1 MRRRSARRVEPVGGD
16 GAVTE
21 AAAETPARGR
31 GGVVGAVDRYF
42 ALVWIGLYALLP
54 VTGASAE
61 AFKTSFDQS
70 RDLEA
75 LRSVLADGHADAIAE
90 NLIGP
95 AYIATAAAI
104 HTVARLSPEDSLIAL
119 TRLSYVLAIAI
130 CLILVRVTV
139 RRLTPGLPPPSVS
152 LSAQVAFTVLV
163 FAAGT
168 WHWSDVPWSHFYA
181 ALLAV
186 GFYAL
191 RFGPGRSSTL
201 SLSLAGAVL
210 ALLALTR
217 SFEFMAVVAAWALAL
232 GVLALLRIHAVRRP
246 AAWRLAFGAGA
257 FLVVVGAVYA
267 VTGKRNSFLL
277 YQSGGQENYG
287 DLLPEEVATIP
298 SLDLVHV
305 PLKVVQ
311 LFLDPC
317 FYSLCSLHEYAGIR
331 AAWRQPLS
339 VQLPA
344 LLLIPLCVVAVG
356 LLLAGAARRR
366 QAASGRTRELQ
377 LLAEMTIAASGLT
390 LGYLASSW
398 SSSSALRFGFARDFM
413 LAALL
418 AGVVGVCVLAA
429 WLYGAVLRRGEIR
442 IPGTGRRLSPARS
455 CVAAVS
461 VGTLVLMAAVVVTRT
476 YGLPQI
482 ESRHLASLEYH
493 ATCRSSTCRIEIQAM
508 NPGGE
513 RISIPSA
520 SLLTFGCG
528 SNQPRFSLYAAD
540 PAEGVAVPLSCA
552 EPRLVAAWPAV
563 MGVPPSSEVLRAVA
577 VSNAA

>member
-1 MRRRSARRVEPVGGD
+1 M
-16 GAVTE
+16 TE
-21 AAAETPARGR
+21 AAAATPARGR
-31 GGVVGAVDRYF
+31 RGVVGAFDRYF

-54 VTGASAE
+54 VTGAGAE
-61 AFKTSFDQS
+61 ALRTSFDQS

-75 LRSVLADGHADAIAE
+75 LRSVLADGHADAIAD

-104 HTVARLSPEDSLIAL
+104 HTVARLSPEDSLIVL
-119 TRLSYVLAIAI
+119 TRLSYVLAVAVG
-130 CLILVRVTV
+130 LILVRVTV
-139 RRLTPGLPPPSVS
+139 RRLTPAPPPASVS
-152 LSAQVAFTVLV
+152 LSAQVAFTALV

-191 RFGPGRSSTL
+191 RFGPARSSTL
-201 SLSLAGAVL
+201 SFSLAGAVL

-217 SFEFMAVVAAWALAL
+217 SFEFMAVVAAWALTL
-232 GVLALLRIHAVRRP
+232 GVLAVLRIHAVRRP
-246 AAWRLAFGAGA
+246 ALSKLAFGAGA
-257 FLVVVGAVYA
+257 FLVVAGAVYA

-277 YQSGGQENYG
+277 YQSGSGENYG
-287 DLLPEEVATIP
+287 DLLPEEVAVIP

-305 PLKVVQ
+305 PLKIVQ
-311 LFLDPC
+311 LFVDPC

-356 LLLAGAARRR
+356 LLVARAARRR
-366 QAASGRTRELQ
+366 ESMPARTRQLQ
-377 LLAEMTIAASGLT
+377 LLTEMTIAASGLT

-398 SSSSALRFGFARDFM
+398 ASSSALRFGFARDFM
-413 LAALL
+413 LGALL
-418 AGVVGVCVLAA
+418 AGIVGVCVLTA
-429 WLYGAVLRRGEIR
+429 WLYSAVLRRGEIR
-442 IPGTGRRLSPARS
+442 IPGTERRLSPARA
-455 CVAAVS
+455 CVAATA
-461 VGTLVLMAAVVVTRT
+461 VGTLVLMFAVVVART

-482 ESRHLASLEYH
+482 ESRHLASLEYR
-493 ATCRSSTCRIEIQAM
+493 ATCEPATCRIEIEAT
-508 NPGGE
+508 NPDGE
-513 RISIPSA
+513 TVTVPST

-528 SNQPRFSLYAAD
+528 SDEPRFTLHVPD
-540 PAEGVAVPLSCA
+540 PAAGVAIPSSCSD
-552 EPRLVAAWPAV
+552 PRLVAAWPTV

-577 VSNAA
+577 VSNVT

>member
-1 MRRRSARRVEPVGGD
+1 ML
-16 GAVTE
+16 
-21 AAAETPARGR
+21 
-31 GGVVGAVDRYF
+31 DRYF

-54 VTGASAE
+54 VTGAGAE
-61 AFKTSFDQS
+61 ALETSFDQS

-75 LRSVLADGHADAIAE
+75 LRSVLADGRADAIAE

-95 AYIATAAAI
+95 GYIATAAAI
-104 HTVARLSPEDSLIAL
+104 HTVTGLSPENSLIAL

-139 RRLTPGLPPPSVS
+139 RRLIPAQAPASVS
-152 LSAQVAFTVLV
+152 LSAQVAFTALV

-191 RFGPGRSSTL
+191 RFGPARSSTL
-201 SLSLAGAVL
+201 SFSLAGAVL

-217 SFEFMAVVAAWALAL
+217 SFEFMAVVAAWLLAV
-232 GVLALLRIHAVRRP
+232 GVLLASRVHTLQRLSARK
-246 AAWRLAFGAGA
+246 LAFGTGS
-257 FLVVVGAVYA
+257 FLLVLAAVYA

-277 YQSGGQENYG
+277 YESGSGENYG
-287 DLLPEEVATIP
+287 DLLPEEVAVIP
-298 SLDLVHV
+298 SLDLANL
-305 PLKVVQ
+305 PLKAVQ

-339 VQLPA
+339 IQLPA

-356 LLLAGAARRR
+356 LLVVRASRRR
-366 QAASGRTRELQ
+366 ERGRAAPRELQ
-377 LLAEMTIAASGLT
+377 LVTEMTIAASGLT

-398 SSSSALRFGFARDFM
+398 ASSSALRFGFARDFM

-418 AGVVGVCVLAA
+418 AGIVGVCVLTA
-429 WLYGAVLRRGEIR
+429 WLYGAVLRRGEVR
-442 IPGTGRRLSPARS
+442 VPGTQRRLSPARS
-455 CVAAVS
+455 CVVAAG
-461 VGTLVLMAAVVVTRT
+461 VGTLVLMTAVVVARS
-476 YGLPQI
+476 YGLPQVDG
-482 ESRHLASLEYH
+482 RHLASLEYR
-493 ATCRSSTCRIEIQAM
+493 ATCAAATCRIEIDAR
-508 NPGGE
+508 NPAGE
-513 RISIPSA
+513 SVAIPST

-528 SNQPRFSLYAAD
+528 SDEPSFTLHVPD
-540 PAEGVAVPLSCA
+540 PEQGVSMPSSCA
-552 EPRLVAAWPAV
+552 DPRLVAAWPTV
-563 MGVPPSSEVLRAVA
+563 MGVPPSSEVLRAVG
-577 VSNAA
+577 VSNA

>member
-1 MRRRSARRVEPVGGD
+1 M
-16 GAVTE
+16 TE
-21 AAAETPARGR
+21 AAAEAPARGR
-31 GGVVGAVDRYF
+31 GGVVGALDRYF

-54 VTGASAE
+54 VTGAGAE
-61 AFKTSFDQS
+61 ALATSFDQS

-75 LRSVLADGHADAIAE
+75 LRSVLANGRADAIAE

-104 HTVARLSPEDSLIAL
+104 HTITRLSPEDSLIAL

-130 CLILVRVTV
+130 GLILIRVTV
-139 RRLTPGLPPPSVS
+139 RRVTPAPPPASVS
-152 LSAQVAFTVLV
+152 LSAQVGFTALV

-191 RFGPGRSSTL
+191 RFGPARSSTL
-201 SLSLAGAVL
+201 SFSLAGAVL

-217 SFEFMAVVAAWALAL
+217 SFEFMAVVAAWALAV
-232 GVLALLRIHAVRRP
+232 GVLYVCRVRSPRRP
-246 AAWRLAFGAGA
+246 DWRRLAFGAGS
-257 FLVVVGAVYA
+257 FLVVAGAVYA

-277 YQSGGQENYG
+277 YESGSGEQYG
-287 DLLPEEVATIP
+287 DLLPEEVGVIP

-305 PLKVVQ
+305 PLKAVQ

-317 FYSLCSLHEYAGIR
+317 FYSLCSLHEYAGIH

-344 LLLIPLCVVAVG
+344 LVLIPLCIVAVG
-356 LLLAGAARRR
+356 LLVARASRQRDAAP
-366 QAASGRTRELQ
+366 ARTRELQ
-377 LLAEMTIAASGLT
+377 LLMEMTIAASGLV
-390 LGYLASSW
+390 LGYLASTW
-398 SSSSALRFGFARDFM
+398 ASSSALRFGFARDFM

-418 AGVVGVCVLAA
+418 AGIVGVCVLTV
-429 WLYGAVLRRGEIR
+429 WLYGAVLRRGEVR
-442 IPGTGRRLSPARS
+442 IPGTKRVLSPARS
-455 CVAAVS
+455 CVAATG
-461 VGTLVLMAAVVVTRT
+461 VGTLVLMTAVVVART
-476 YGLPQI
+476 HGLPQI
-482 ESRHLASLEYH
+482 ESRHLASLEYR
-493 ATCRSSTCRIEIQAM
+493 ATCKAATCRIEIEAT
-508 NPGGE
+508 NPDGE
-513 RISIPSA
+513 TVTIPST

-528 SNQPRFSLYAAD
+528 SDEPEFTLHVPD
-540 PAEGVAVPLSCA
+540 PARGVSMPSSCTD
-552 EPRLVAAWPAV
+552 PRLVAAWPTV
-563 MGVPPSSEVLRAVA
+563 MGVPPSSDVLRVVA